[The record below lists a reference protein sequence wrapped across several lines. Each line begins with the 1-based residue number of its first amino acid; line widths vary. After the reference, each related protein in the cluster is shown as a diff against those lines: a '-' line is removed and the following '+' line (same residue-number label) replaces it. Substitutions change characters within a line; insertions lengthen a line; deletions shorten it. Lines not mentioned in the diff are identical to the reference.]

1 MAALDDFN
9 ERFPE
14 FQDVSNTRKQMFIDD
29 ATLLMAS
36 PTRWLDFYDVALC
49 YHAAHLLF
57 VGMHTEQGDGTVLG
71 PIKKQEVDDVIIEQ
85 AVNGASPSAED
96 LHSTAYGK
104 RYYSYRKICFVGLY
118 GV

>member
-1 MAALDDFN
+1 MSSLADFQ

-14 FQDVSNTRKQMFIDD
+14 FADIASSRIQLFLDD
-29 ATLLMAS
+29 ASLLMNS
-36 PTRWLDFYDVALC
+36 PTRWLEFYDVAHC
-49 YHAAHLLF
+49 YYAAHLLY
-57 VGMHTEQGDGTVLG
+57 VGMHTEQGDGTVLA

-85 AVNGASPSAED
+85 AVGSVKASAEN

-104 RYYSYRKICFVGLY
+104 RYYEYRKICFAGIY